1 MLLKNLPFGA
11 RFVISEDSDSVTFF
25 KPVSSAWSLLDL
37 IDVLCDLLRS
47 PRRLSIN
54 EPASIRA

>member
-1 MLLKNLPFGA
+1 MLLKNLPLGA

-37 IDVLCDLLRS
+37 IDVFCGLFRS
-47 PRRLSIN
+47 PHRLSIS
-54 EPASIRA
+54 EPASVVA